1 MVSIK
6 WEILSS
12 CSQAYFEDYVKCM
25 YGMLLDPCLAKMP
38 VLTFVPMN
46 SYCTKAYYLKKSSQS
61 SMMTLDEDKSLKK
74 ALCRYNNTVG
84 LSTPNPTLTLQSQAL
99 FTF

>member
-1 MVSIK
+1 
-6 WEILSS
+6 
-12 CSQAYFEDYVKCM
+12 M

-74 ALCRYNNTVG
+74 ALCR
-84 LSTPNPTLTLQSQAL
+84 
-99 FTF
+99 